1 MDISTA
7 KREYIQSEK
16 FRVKNSD
23 MFMLRRRAPLC
34 LSILST
40 CHQLAPT
47 HVHTKELTDAASSI
61 LITVIIKKKPS
72 FQNTVRGRGDM
83 LHVDLQ

>member
-7 KREYIQSEK
+7 KHVNI

-23 MFMLRRRAPLC
+23 MFMLRGRAPLC

-61 LITVIIKKKPS
+61 LITVIIKKPS

-83 LHVDLQ
+83 LHLDLQ